1 MAIASKTLIL
11 LLIVPLLLLAG
22 VVCLQIFL
30 SRRERKWPGLVLPL
44 LAFLYAL
51 VLALNVTA
59 SGGGFPWGPLLAALI
74 LGNVPTVVL
83 LAIYWACREKQ
94 RVKAQMDKMNLDDLN
109 DL

>member
-1 MAIASKTLIL
+1 MAFGLRTLIAL
-11 LLIVPLLLLAG
+11 LVPLLLLAG

-30 SRRERKWPGLVLPL
+30 SRRESKWPGLVLPL
-44 LAFLYAL
+44 LAFLYAQ
-51 VLALNVTA
+51 VPMLNVTA

-74 LGNVPTVVL
+74 LGNIPTVVL

-94 RVKAQMDKMNLDDLN
+94 RVKAQMEKMHLDDLN